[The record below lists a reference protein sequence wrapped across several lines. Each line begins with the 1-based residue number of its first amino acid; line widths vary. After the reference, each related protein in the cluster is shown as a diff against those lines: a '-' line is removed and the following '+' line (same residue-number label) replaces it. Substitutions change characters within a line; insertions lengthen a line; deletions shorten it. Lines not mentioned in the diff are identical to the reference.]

1 VTKVTESLKPA
12 PSVHR
17 DSPSEVVRD
26 QNVSWLLR
34 DGWTCAA
41 WLAGRRRLQSAAN
54 GPLTSHGVLQPGDRR
69 AGTSEPAPALSSDSS
84 LSGNSL
90 SRAASAGRALLQTL
104 SSQTPTD
111 PAAAPIVGVQ
121 AKNISNG
128 AGSFTGGPLAGKMA
142 LKGTAITC
150 LLGSALGCSNTVT
163 NGGPTA
169 NLVVPF
175 TQNGTRGVGLGGG
188 PIIPKAAAG
197 IHLTVNGNTWAQ
209 TAALN
214 TGMGT
219 IKVVGFIHGPASGG
233 AATAGQAS
241 GVVELVTPTLISTS
255 IGASA
260 TIPSFA
266 VLNLHFTTTPVPEP
280 GTLLLLSSGVVGL
293 VVLGRRRM
301 NK

>member
-1 VTKVTESLKPA
+1 MRKLLGLILAATVVASQAHAQPIGFTGSIVDQIATLPPFAATGSGTATVSGTNVTTL
-12 PSVHR
+12 
-17 DSPSEVVRD
+17 
-26 QNVSWLLR
+26 QI
-34 DGWTCAA
+34 
-41 WLAGRRRLQSAAN
+41 AG
-54 GPLTSHGVLQPGDRR
+54 
-69 AGTSEPAPALSSDSS
+69 GTFNIPS
-84 LSGNSL
+84 LSI
-90 SRAASAGRALLQTL
+90 
-104 SSQTPTD
+104 PITD
-111 PAAAPIVGVQ
+111 PAAAPIVGVL
-121 AKNISNG
+121 AKNIRNG
-128 AGSFTGGPLAGKMA
+128 SGSFTGGPLAGKMA
-142 LKGTAITC
+142 LQGTSITC

-197 IHLTVNGNTWAQ
+197 IHLTVNGNAWAQ

-219 IKVVGFIHGPASGG
+219 ITIKGFIHGPASGG

-260 TIPSFA
+260 TIPSFG
-266 VLNLHFTTTPVPEP
+266 VLTLHFNTTPVPEP
-280 GTLLLLSSGVVGL
+280 GTLLLLSSGVAGL

-301 NK
+301 KK

>member
-1 VTKVTESLKPA
+1 MRKWLGLIVAATVVASQAHAAVIDFNGTLANQIATLPPFKATGSGTATISGTDVTSL
-12 PSVHR
+12 
-17 DSPSEVVRD
+17 
-26 QNVSWLLR
+26 
-34 DGWTCAA
+34 
-41 WLAGRRRLQSAAN
+41 
-54 GPLTSHGVLQPGDRR
+54 VL
-69 AGTSEPAPALSSDSS
+69 
-84 LSGNSL
+84 
-90 SRAASAGRALLQTL
+90 SAGAFNLPFV
-104 SSQTPTD
+104 SIPITD